1 MLFSSFPRACVLSL
15 SLSLYPSRRRR
26 DQTHGERISEEETFS
41 LFPHLCVK
49 VIDDTMTTRSPTTTI
64 SSSSSHR
71 SLCNRNVRRGV
82 FHHHFPRA
90 RKTRRETNAAFVNAK
105 NNSAKNNETTNAW
118 ERKRREKAKKSD
130 SNEDDASPK
139 SFLNRLRPPNPRRRQ
154 QQQQGK
160 VAKGEVSCMERG
172 NATVRAAKTFASENE
187 KLALFVFVIQAVY
200 IVVKTTKRMKKAM
213 VFMKDRWRTLREVF
227 ECVKENF
234 YAFDA
239 PKITRTAKND
249 PQFRSLLKDYAKLIH
264 DLYDVPIV
272 PECIET
278 RVYAQALEQGL
289 EGAFETLDDIVLSGD
304 ARVLG
309 HPLVVQRRF
318 VGEDSERLKTY
329 GALEGSKEDELE
341 KFVAEVVENTNNNNG
356 ENSSATSK
364 LLQKMEKKMSKKI
377 LSIAARTGTLFL
389 ESGVQSF
396 SARIFDAEFYFDV
409 REQVKEEGDDTSLR
423 ERREALRRS
432 RAIQIA
438 KTASDERLGKVIE
451 ELQIPPIGILFP
463 ELERDVGRLVI
474 AMACEAIDSEVS
486 LPNVDYAVK
495 FNLRVKDQKEYDED
509 ERKRNKQKTISSSSS
524 DDADELAQALAD
536 DFMTR
541 RKAVAPMFITPELE
555 RKTYVDI
562 IKGILGEIGLN
573 APSVIAEF
581 LGMDVTIQVIR
592 KKNDDKKLKLR
603 KEEYTNDV
611 VGITSMNSDS
621 TNDAFTFLRERF
633 NMTPIVAKG
642 KENGET
648 RTTSLSS
655 SSSSSTST
663 TTTSNRNA
671 INRASVEAFI
681 DWLLADAAYNV
692 QAIPDDVERALYANC
707 FELFLDA
714 FLETTQ
720 KVEFSIL
727 SRTVKIRT
735 RVAKDA
741 PRDYTKIRRFR
752 PDWQALDSITEE
764 IKIEPEALKKI
775 TSNVHAFALA
785 FLSQILEDASAV
797 ICGHEIRL
805 ALTTPTVLRK
815 SYDFDDVDVS
825 FDGTARMSVDY
836 NPLKSG
842 GSIRSFAS
850 SKALR
855 EPSRKSAQ
863 NTFSAMDALNALATE
878 LAMEASSALVSENK
892 GFETSDNQSNGGD
905 FSIDSIFADLQ
916 RDLQKQIAQFG
927 FKNSFANASQ
937 LDSDAISHDAVAFSV
952 FKKHCSP
959 PDETFPFP
967 YLTKA
972 QFEVA
977 SLEVIKMAGFR
988 NASKSI
994 TEKMEALAN
1003 AADEDKNGVIQW
1015 GEWYCVS
1022 DAIISAV
1029 EKAKV
1034 QSSRK

>member
-1 MLFSSFPRACVLSL
+1 MMTML
-15 SLSLYPSRRRR
+15 
-26 DQTHGERISEEETFS
+26 
-41 LFPHLCVK
+41 
-49 VIDDTMTTRSPTTTI
+49 SPTTI
-64 SSSSSHR
+64 SSRCSGRRGTTRPSFAFTSKSSSKPCWSFSSSSSSSR
-71 SLCNRNVRRGV
+71 SLCNRNVGGV
-82 FHHHFPRA
+82 FHHHFRL
-90 RKTRRETNAAFVNAK
+90 RKTGGNETNAAFMNAT
-105 NNSAKNNETTNAW
+105 NTTTNTNETTNTRR
-118 ERKRREKAKKSD
+118 RKRRDASKESD
-130 SNEDDASPK
+130 CNECNASPK

-154 QQQQGK
+154 QQREGK
-160 VAKGEVSCMERG
+160 VANEEVSFQRRG
-172 NATVRAAKTFASENE
+172 NAMVQNAAKTFASENE

>member
-1 MLFSSFPRACVLSL
+1 MMTML
-15 SLSLYPSRRRR
+15 
-26 DQTHGERISEEETFS
+26 
-41 LFPHLCVK
+41 
-49 VIDDTMTTRSPTTTI
+49 SPTTI
-64 SSSSSHR
+64 SSRCSGRRGTTRPSFTFTSKSSKPWSFSSSSSSR
-71 SLCNRNVRRGV
+71 SLFNRNVGGV
-82 FHHHFPRA
+82 FHHHFRL
-90 RKTRRETNAAFVNAK
+90 RKTGNETNSAFMN
-105 NNSAKNNETTNAW
+105 TTNTTTNTNDTTNTRR
-118 ERKRREKAKKSD
+118 RKRRDASKESD
-130 SNEDDASPK
+130 CNEYNASPK

-154 QQQQGK
+154 QQQEGK
-160 VAKGEVSCMERG
+160 VANEEVSFQRRG
-172 NATVRAAKTFASENE
+172 NAMVRAAKTFASENE

-213 VFMKDRWRTLREVF
+213 VFMKDRWRKLREAF
-227 ECVKENF
+227 EYVKEN
-234 YAFDA
+234 YAFGT
-239 PKITRTAKND
+239 PKVTRTAKND

-524 DDADELAQALAD
+524 EDADELAQALAD

-621 TNDAFTFLRERF
+621 INDAFTFLRERF

-642 KENGET
+642 KEIGET

>member
-1 MLFSSFPRACVLSL
+1 MMTML
-15 SLSLYPSRRRR
+15 
-26 DQTHGERISEEETFS
+26 
-41 LFPHLCVK
+41 
-49 VIDDTMTTRSPTTTI
+49 SPTTI
-64 SSSSSHR
+64 SSRCSGRRGTTRPSFAFTSKSSSKPCWSFSSSSSSSR
-71 SLCNRNVRRGV
+71 SLFNRNVGGV
-82 FHHHFPRA
+82 FHRHFRL
-90 RKTRRETNAAFVNAK
+90 RKTGGNETNAAFMNAT
-105 NNSAKNNETTNAW
+105 NTTTNTNETTNTRR
-118 ERKRREKAKKSD
+118 RKRRDASKESD
-130 SNEDDASPK
+130 CNEYNASPK

-154 QQQQGK
+154 QQREGK
-160 VAKGEVSCMERG
+160 VANEEVSFQRRG
-172 NATVRAAKTFASENE
+172 NAMVRAAKTFASENE

-213 VFMKDRWRTLREVF
+213 VFMKDRWRKLREAF
-227 ECVKENF
+227 EYVKEN
-234 YAFDA
+234 YAFGT
-239 PKITRTAKND
+239 PKVTRTAKND

-524 DDADELAQALAD
+524 EDADELAQALAD

>member
-1 MLFSSFPRACVLSL
+1 MMTML
-15 SLSLYPSRRRR
+15 
-26 DQTHGERISEEETFS
+26 
-41 LFPHLCVK
+41 
-49 VIDDTMTTRSPTTTI
+49 SPTTI
-64 SSSSSHR
+64 SSRCSGRRGTTRPSFAFTSKSSSKPCWSFSSSSSSSR
-71 SLCNRNVRRGV
+71 SLFNRNVGGV
-82 FHHHFPRA
+82 FHHHFRL
-90 RKTRRETNAAFVNAK
+90 RKTGNETNAAFMNAT
-105 NNSAKNNETTNAW
+105 NTTTNTNETTNTRR
-118 ERKRREKAKKSD
+118 RKRRDASKESD
-130 SNEDDASPK
+130 CNEYNNASPK

-154 QQQQGK
+154 QQREGK
-160 VAKGEVSCMERG
+160 VANEEVSFQRRG
-172 NATVRAAKTFASENE
+172 NAMVRAAKTFASENE

-213 VFMKDRWRTLREVF
+213 VFMKDRWRTLREAF
-227 ECVKENF
+227 EYVKEN
-234 YAFDA
+234 YAFGT
-239 PKITRTAKND
+239 PKVTRTAKND

-272 PECIET
+272 PEFIET

-341 KFVAEVVENTNNNNG
+341 KFVVEVVENTNNNNG

-775 TSNVHAFALA
+775 ISNVHAFALA

-836 NPLKSG
+836 SPLKSG

-1003 AADEDKNGVIQW
+1003 VADEDKNGVIQW

>member
-1 MLFSSFPRACVLSL
+1 MRFVSL
-15 SLSLYPSRRRR
+15 SLFILPAAAETKPLMR
-26 DQTHGERISEEETFS
+26 EILKKTFS

-105 NNSAKNNETTNAW
+105 NNSAKNNETTNTW

-130 SNEDDASPK
+130 LNEDDASPK

-160 VAKGEVSCMERG
+160 VANVEVNSILAVQRRG
-172 NATVRAAKTFASENE
+172 NAMVNAAKTFASENE

-213 VFMKDRWRTLREVF
+213 VFMKDRWRKLREVF
-227 ECVKENF
+227 EYVKENF
-234 YAFDA
+234 YAFDT

-937 LDSDAISHDAVAFSV
+937 LDSEAISHDAVAFSV